1 MVASMDMMM
10 VVPMVLTKADKSVD
24 LMEVLMAGLMVE
36 RTAVPT
42 AD

>member
-1 MVASMDMMM
+1 MVVSMDMMM

-24 LMEVLMAGLMVE
+24 LMVVLMAGLMVE
-36 RTAVPT
+36 RTAVPM

>member
-1 MVASMDMMM
+1 MVVSMDMMM

-24 LMEVLMAGLMVE
+24 LMVVLMAGLMVE

>member
-1 MVASMDMMM
+1 M

-24 LMEVLMAGLMVE
+24 LMVVLMADLKVE
-36 RTAVPT
+36 RTAVSK